1 MHKPMQRTGQVPEA
15 DIKVSFEL
23 FPPKTEQGLRNLDD
37 TVDRLA
43 ALNPEYFSVTY
54 GAGGT
59 TRDRTR
65 GVVTRVARRTGR
77 PVAHHLTCVNASRAE
92 IEAQARELWASG
104 VRKLVALRG
113 DPPDGGRFEPR
124 ADGYLCAADL
134 VEALMRI
141 GNFDIRVACH
151 PEVHPDAVS
160 PQADLDNLKRK
171 FDAGATRAITQYC
184 FDTDRMLRFVDQA
197 RARGI
202 DRPII
207 PGIMPVFHVA
217 NLKRF
222 SEKCGATV
230 PDWLTAMFDGLDDD
244 PAMRAMVATAVA
256 TEQCSRLIEAGFDEF
271 HIYALNRAELSV
283 ALCRALGI
291 KDAAAAHN
299 AVSAA

>member
-1 MHKPMQRTGQVPEA
+1 MHKPMQKTEHGPAA
-15 DIKVSFEL
+15 DIKMSFEL
-23 FPPKTEQGLRNLDD
+23 FPPKTEQGLRNLDE

-65 GVVTRVARRTGR
+65 GVVTRVAKRTGL

-92 IEAQARELWASG
+92 VETQARELWAAG

-113 DPPDGGRFEPR
+113 DPPDGGVFEPR
-124 ADGYLCAADL
+124 PDGYPCAADL
-134 VEALMRI
+134 VEALMAI
-141 GNFDIRVACH
+141 GDFDIRVACH

-160 PQADLDNLKRK
+160 ADSDLDNLKRK
-171 FDAGATRAITQYC
+171 LDAGATRAITQYC
-184 FDTDRMLRFVDQA
+184 FDTEQILRFVDKA

-202 DRPII
+202 DKPII

-217 NLKRF
+217 KLKRF
-222 SEKCGATV
+222 SETCGATM
-230 PDWLTAMFDGLDDD
+230 PDWLLEMFDGLDDD
-244 PAMRAMVATAVA
+244 PATRAMVATAVA
-256 TEQCSRLIEAGFDEF
+256 TEQCSRLIDAGFDEF
-271 HIYALNRAELSV
+271 HVYALNRSELSV
-283 ALCRALGI
+283 ALARSLGI
-291 KDAAAAHN
+291 KDDAPAPS

>member
-230 PDWLTAMFDGLDDD
+230 PDWLTGMFDGLDDD